1 MHVLYYMMSLV
12 IAIQY
17 NGRYECMLILCTVV
31 ICSHYNQITC
41 NCGLDY
47 MLILSGLMLKR
58 FVEEACQS
66 QGGNGI

>member
-1 MHVLYYMMSLV
+1 MMSLV

-17 NGRYECMLILCTVV
+17 YGRYECMLMLCTVV
-31 ICSHYNQITC
+31 TCSHYNQFTF
-41 NCGLDY
+41 NCCLDF
-47 MLILSGLMLKR
+47 MSILMSLMLKR